1 MNIIKVFWKFDGKK
15 KRVFSNKGRLV
26 NWWQRNLQLDNGIMG
41 KKAGYSFSRFNE
53 WEVNQIFD
61 IKWTNFLLL
70 WSQMFYLWHI
80 IQWCI

>member
-41 KKAGYSFSRFNE
+41 KKAGYSFFTFSWMR
-53 WEVNQIFD
+53 
-61 IKWTNFLLL
+61 
-70 WSQMFYLWHI
+70 
-80 IQWCI
+80 C